1 MRFAKIVVLPRENNG
16 FRGFGHVFGGQVGLG
31 MAVSKALERQVDPG
45 MAFWGSLG
53 RQVGPEPAVWRTLGR
68 QVGFGTA
75 VSDALWRFGG
85 LEAAFWWLLDVKL
98 ALKRCFGS
106 FETSFW
112 KP

>member
-16 FRGFGHVFGGQVGLG
+16 FRGFGHVFGGQVGHG
-31 MAVSKALERQVDPG
+31 TTVSG
-45 MAFWGSLG
+45 
-53 RQVGPEPAVWRTLGR
+53 TLGR

-75 VSDALWRFGG
+75 VSGDLRRFGG

>member
-1 MRFAKIVVLPRENNG
+1 MKIVVLPRENNS
-16 FRGFGHVFGGQVGLG
+16 FRGFGHVRGGQVGHG
-31 MAVSKALERQVDPG
+31 TTVSG
-45 MAFWGSLG
+45 
-53 RQVGPEPAVWRTLGR
+53 TLGR

-75 VSDALWRFGG
+75 VSGDLRRFGG